1 MRSGIVIPRHKGL
14 VFSHI
19 HHIAIPKITKSND
32 VTTSYYDVLS
42 DIILCSERS
51 LFHQK
56 KTLVYKL
63 NSGESLDAVTFA
75 ISNTQCVCILRDLE
89 YRESA
94 CCAVV
99 TSLVMS

>member
-1 MRSGIVIPRHKGL
+1 MTLRL
-14 VFSHI
+14 HI
-19 HHIAIPKITKSND
+19 M
-32 VTTSYYDVLS
+32 TSYLTSYCAQNGQ
-42 DIILCSERS
+42 IFTI
-51 LFHQK
+51 K
-56 KTLVYKL
+56 KTLMYKL
-63 NSGESLDAVTFA
+63 NSGESLDAIAFA